1 MKKSTTSILILF
13 LTLVSFIGVS
23 SRNAYSQLSGN
34 ERDMA
39 LAILDVTKDNIKD
52 NYYDPSYRGI
62 NLDELFNQSKEK
74 LKNASTRDEAMLII
88 AQTVLTFDDSH
99 TAFYPP
105 SRSADINYGWLV
117 SMVGKDCF
125 VVGVKPKSD
134 AEAKGLKVG
143 DKVLSIDGFRP
154 TAENLW
160 KMFYRYYSIM
170 PASRVR
176 LVVQSPNETSPRTVD
191 VVTKISKTSKVV
203 TFEDI
208 FNRIIR
214 KGWDLSDDRYY
225 ESGKDLFVWKMSTF
239 MTSEAHV
246 DTVMAKARDYKTLVI
261 DLRNNGGG
269 SVDAL
274 KRLTGYFFDKD
285 LTLGE
290 EKTRKSVK
298 PVIAKTRGGNVFKGN
313 LIVLVNFNSASASEV
328 FARTIQLHKRGRV
341 IGDKTA
347 GAVMESRFF
356 TSKSGVGSVAYYGV
370 SVTVADLI
378 MPDGKSL
385 EKVGVMPDE
394 VLLPSGQE
402 LAEQKDVVLSYAA
415 KQAGVELLPETV
427 GKLFPINWNN

>member
-23 SRNAYSQLSGN
+23 SRNAYAQLSGN

-39 LAILDVTKDNIKD
+39 LAILEVAKDNIKD
-52 NYYDPSYRGI
+52 NYYDTSFRGI
-62 NLDELFNQSKEK
+62 NLDELFNKSKEK

-88 AQTVLTFDDSH
+88 AQTVMTLDDSH

-117 SMVGKDCF
+117 SMVGKDCY
-125 VVGVKPKSD
+125 VVGVRPKSD

-170 PASRVR
+170 PAVSVR
-176 LVVQSPNETSPRTVD
+176 LVVQSPNQTSPRTVD
-191 VVTKISKTSKVV
+191 VLTKISKTSKVV

-246 DTVMAKARDYKTLVI
+246 DTVMARARDYKTLVI

-285 LTLGE
+285 ITLGE
-290 EKTRKSVK
+290 EKTRKSAK
-298 PVIAKTRGGNVFKGN
+298 PLIAKTRGGGVYKGN
-313 LIVLVNFNSASASEV
+313 LIVLV
-328 FARTIQLHKRGRV
+328 
-341 IGDKTA
+341 
-347 GAVMESRFF
+347 
-356 TSKSGVGSVAYYGV
+356 
-370 SVTVADLI
+370 
-378 MPDGKSL
+378 
-385 EKVGVMPDE
+385 
-394 VLLPSGQE
+394 
-402 LAEQKDVVLSYAA
+402 
-415 KQAGVELLPETV
+415 
-427 GKLFPINWNN
+427 